1 MKSALLCIDLQH
13 LCAVRG
19 EGIFAGG
26 ENCRFSNEEQEY
38 FFDRLD
44 RETLPN
50 VQKLQAIF
58 RDKGI
63 EVLHIRT
70 RTKTQD
76 GRERTFWQK
85 RAELLA
91 TPGSRESEFIDSVMP
106 RGDELIVNKTGS
118 GPFGNTNIHALLV
131 QLDVQQIYCCGVH
144 TNTSIESTIR
154 AAADY
159 GYCPVLVSDATAT
172 VSEAQQNNCVERLEG
187 QCCEVIQT
195 AKLVE
200 DFKHHLRSVG

>member
-19 EGIFAGG
+19 EGIFRQSDR
-26 ENCRFSNEEQEY
+26 CPFSTADQDY
-38 FFDRLD
+38 FFDRL
-44 RETLPN
+44 EQQVLPN

-70 RTKTQD
+70 RSKTKD

-85 RAELLA
+85 RAGLLA
-91 TPGSRESEFIDSVMP
+91 TPGSRESEFIDSVSP
-106 RGDELIVNKTGS
+106 HDDELIVNKTGS

-131 QLDVQQIYCCGVH
+131 QLDVQQLYCCGVH
-144 TNTSIESTIR
+144 TNTSVESTIR

-159 GYCPVLVSDATAT
+159 GYCPVLVADATAA
-172 VSEAQQNNCVERLEG
+172 VSQALQDSCVERLQG
-187 QCCEVIQT
+187 QCCETIET

>member
-19 EGIFAGG
+19 EGIFSEGQS
-26 ENCRFSNEEQEY
+26 CPFSPEEQNY
-38 FFDRLD
+38 FFDRL
-44 RETLPN
+44 EKQVLPN

-70 RTKTQD
+70 RTKTRD

-85 RAELLA
+85 RAGLLA

-118 GPFGNTNIHALLV
+118 GPFGNTNLHALLV
-131 QLDVQQIYCCGVH
+131 QLDVQQLYCCGVH

-159 GYCPVLVSDATAT
+159 GYCPVLIPDATAAA
-172 VSEAQQNNCVERLEG
+172 SQALQDNCVERLVG
-187 QCCEVIQT
+187 QCCEEIET
-195 AKLVE
+195 NKLVE